1 VKDGLRNVAASR
13 RERLAQRAKS
23 RGDVFDLVLRR
34 FFFERFL
41 YRLSIS
47 PASDRFVLKGAMLFQ
62 LWADQPYRSTVDLDL
77 LRKGALDPEALVDDL
92 RRVLSQPV
100 DPDDGVTF
108 DVDSLAV
115 EPIRAEEEYVGV
127 RARFVARLGAI
138 RHRLQ
143 VDVGTGD
150 AVWPAPKRVVYPVL
164 LDDPAPRV
172 LAYARETVIAE
183 KVEAMVTLGIRNS
196 RIKDFFDIHY
206 LAAHFDFDGSSLCEA
221 LRRTLER
228 RRTPIPQDVPVA
240 LTAGFWND
248 DRRATQL
255 KAFARRARLGM
266 DSVRPSDILPLLV
279 SFLVPLVDALAK
291 GATFNER
298 WKAGGPWS
306 ERSPG
311 VPL

>member
-1 VKDGLRNVAASR
+1 MKAGVRDVAASR

-23 RGDVFDLVLRR
+23 RGDVFDLVLRQ

-77 LRKGALDPEALVDDL
+77 LRKGARDPHALADDL
-92 RRVLSQPV
+92 QRVCSQPV
-100 DPDDGVTF
+100 DPDDGVRF
-108 DVDSLAV
+108 DADSLAV
-115 EPIRAEEEYVGV
+115 EPIRAEEVYAGV
-127 RARFVARLGAI
+127 RARFIARLGAA

-164 LDDPAPRV
+164 LNDPAPHV

-183 KVEAMVTLGIRNS
+183 KVEAMVTLGITNS

-206 LAAHFDFDGSSLCEA
+206 LAAHFDFDGPSLREA
-221 LRRTLER
+221 VRRTFR
-228 RRTPIPQDVPVA
+228 RRETPFPGGVPVA
-240 LTAGFWND
+240 LTEGFWSD
-248 DRRATQL
+248 DRRTAQL
-255 KAFARRARLGM
+255 RAFARRARLAM
-266 DSVRPSDILPLLV
+266 DNVRPSDILPLLV
-279 SFLVPLVDALAK
+279 SFLVPLLDSLTNASAFDGVW
-291 GATFNER
+291 N
-298 WKAGGPWS
+298 AGGPWAT
-306 ERSPG
+306 
-311 VPL
+311 